1 MKALWAIILVLVAI
15 AVVVLFQPA
24 RATRDGTAATDA
36 MQAEIE
42 KGVEAT
48 LAAPPVTTSP
58 APSDAAPKPVTPAAA
73 LASDLNTERAQA
85 ALDSSAV
92 SARPLKAGAVPKDAS
107 IDATPIEFSEG
118 LDRTIKNATVE
129 KGAFGRTPDGALLA
143 DNRWIV
149 RGKGTQE
156 SPYIVSWDYLLSA
169 MDSYQPRN
177 GQNAMPQRIAMLDG
191 KWVTVEGFFI
201 FPLASTEVKQS
212 IIAMN
217 RWDGCCIGVPPTAY
231 DAIEATLLEPMALN
245 RAQHQI
251 LYGQATGIFRV
262 EPYVIDSWLVGLYLL
277 DGATMRAEL

>member
-1 MKALWAIILVLVAI
+1 MKALWAIILVLVAV
-15 AVVVLFQPA
+15 AVVVFFQPA
-24 RATRDGTAATDA
+24 RATRDGSPRLEADV
-36 MQAEIE
+36 ER
-42 KGVEAT
+42 GVDAT
-48 LAAPPVTTSP
+48 LAAAPVPTPP
-58 APSDAAPKPVTPAAA
+58 APAPDVSAA
-73 LASDLNTERAQA
+73 LASDLASDLATDRAKA
-85 ALDSSAV
+85 ALDASVV
-92 SARPLKAGAVPKDAS
+92 SARPLDAGAVPKGAS
-107 IDATPIEFSEG
+107 VDATPIEFTEG
-118 LDRTIKNATVE
+118 LDRKIKNATVE
-129 KGAFGRTPDGALLA
+129 KGVFGRTPEGALLA

-156 SPYIVSWDYLLSA
+156 SPYVVSWDFLLSA
-169 MDSYQPRN
+169 MDTYQPRN
-177 GQNAMPQRIAMLDG
+177 GQNQMPQRIAMLDG

-245 RAQHQI
+245 RTQHQI

-262 EPYVIDSWLVGLYLL
+262 DPYVIDSWLVGLYLL